1 MRSLHLYG
9 GTDRTWEVKPPTLK
23 LQAPAPPE
31 PTPGINIWR
40 DMMEQH
46 KWLQEVAVHCD
57 AWLMKISS
65 FTASYM
71 TAAKHYFFTLL
82 LHICLMNN
90 GFLIICYD
98 MKTIIV
104 GNNI

>member
-9 GTDRTWEVKPPTLK
+9 GTDRTWEVKPPMLK
-23 LQAPAPPE
+23 LGAPAPPE
-31 PTPGINIWR
+31 PTSGINIWR
-40 DMMEQH
+40 DTMERH
-46 KWLQEVAVHCD
+46 KWLQEVAMQCD

-71 TAAKHYFFTLL
+71 TAIEHYFITSL

-90 GFLIICYD
+90 VFLISYYG
-98 MKTIIV
+98 MNTIIG

>member
-9 GTDRTWEVKPPTLK
+9 GIDRSWEVKPPTLK
-23 LQAPAPPE
+23 LRAPTPPE
-31 PTPGINIWR
+31 PTPGISIWR
-40 DMMEQH
+40 DTMERH

-57 AWLMKISS
+57 AWLMKISG

-71 TAAKHYFFTLL
+71 TATKCYFITLL
-82 LHICLMNN
+82 LHICLANN
-90 GFLIICYD
+90 VFLISYYD
-98 MKTIIV
+98 MNTIIG

>member
-9 GTDRTWEVKPPTLK
+9 GTDRSWEVNTPTLK
-23 LQAPAPPE
+23 LRAPTPPE
-31 PTPGINIWR
+31 PTPGISIST
-40 DMMEQH
+40 MERH

-57 AWLMKISS
+57 AWPMKISG

-71 TAAKHYFFTLL
+71 TATKCYFITSL
-82 LHICLMNN
+82 LHICLANN
-90 GFLIICYD
+90 VFLISYCD
-98 MKTIIV
+98 MNTIIG